1 MLGRKE
7 SHIKSDKGSHWHRP
21 TEAEAKGGI
30 KYKPALRPILS
41 AAARQWERA
50 ICIQASI

>member
-30 KYKPALRPILS
+30 KYKPAILS
-41 AAARQWERA
+41 AAARQLEWERA
-50 ICIQASI
+50 ICIQTSI